1 MRGAGASADG
11 PAFFVGRRS
20 GAIADIAHPP
30 FEPGIMKKLRQVTI
44 AAILSMGVMACAG
57 NAYLPGDPGGAKSD
71 ISGPDVREA
80 WIAAHPE
87 VAPEIADAIR
97 DGVFVPGMT
106 IEQRNVVTNPKR
118 KGSTGNGFWRSRT
131 TGNETRY
138 QWFVSS
144 QREPFVDGHSRSV
157 CELVFVGDDLT
168 DVRYCSASTERAEP
182 N

>member
-1 MRGAGASADG
+1 MRQ
-11 PAFFVGRRS
+11 
-20 GAIADIAHPP
+20 
-30 FEPGIMKKLRQVTI
+30 LRQVFV
-44 AAILSMGVMACAG
+44 AAVLSMTVMACAG

-71 ISGPDVREA
+71 ISGQDVRDE
-80 WIAAHPE
+80 WIAANPD
-87 VAPEIADAIR
+87 VAPDIVDAIR

-106 IEQRNVVTNPKR
+106 IEHRDVVTNPKR

-157 CELVFVGDDLT
+157 CELVFVGDDLA
-168 DVRYCSASTERAEP
+168 DVRYCRASDAAVEP
-182 N
+182 S

>member
-1 MRGAGASADG
+1 MSQ
-11 PAFFVGRRS
+11 
-20 GAIADIAHPP
+20 
-30 FEPGIMKKLRQVTI
+30 LRHVLVATV
-44 AAILSMGVMACAG
+44 LSMTVMACAG
-57 NAYLPGDPGGAKSD
+57 KAYLPGDPGGAKSD
-71 ISGPDVREA
+71 ISGLDVREA

-87 VAPEIADAIR
+87 VPPDIADAIR

-106 IEQRNVVTNPKR
+106 IEHRDVVTNPKR

-144 QREPFVDGHSRSV
+144 QREPFVDGQSRSV

-168 DVRYCSASTERAEP
+168 DVRYCSASAEVP
-182 N
+182 EPG

>member
-1 MRGAGASADG
+1 MRVLAQAPTDQHSSSVDG
-11 PAFFVGRRS
+11 PERQPTPRTRL
-20 GAIADIAHPP
+20 
-30 FEPGIMKKLRQVTI
+30 FEPGIMRELRQVTI
-44 AAILSMGVMACAG
+44 AAILSMAVMACAG
-57 NAYLPGDPGGAKSD
+57 KAYLPGDPGGAKSD

-80 WIAAHPE
+80 WIAANPE
-87 VAPEIADAIR
+87 VAADIADAIR

-106 IEQRNVVTNPKR
+106 IEQRDVVTNPKR

-168 DVRYCSASTERAEP
+168 DVRYCSASTEGAEP

>member
-1 MRGAGASADG
+1 
-11 PAFFVGRRS
+11 V
-20 GAIADIAHPP
+20 
-30 FEPGIMKKLRQVTI
+30 V
-44 AAILSMGVMACAG
+44 AAILSVAVAACAG

-71 ISGPDVREA
+71 ISGLDVREA

-87 VAPEIADAIR
+87 VAPDIADAIR
-97 DGVFVPGMT
+97 DAVFVPGMT
-106 IEQRNVVTNPKR
+106 IEHRDVVTNPKR

-144 QREPFVDGHSRSV
+144 QREPFVDGRSRSV

-168 DVRYCSASTERAEP
+168 DVRYCSAPAEGAEP
-182 N
+182 G